1 MPTALV
7 TGLGGAAG
15 FGEAFLAR
23 NDDGSTSFI
32 DLRTVF
38 GTSGINFFGQ
48 NYTGL
53 WLNNNGSV
61 TFASST
67 GQYTPSSIT
76 GSTSNPIIAPFWAD
90 VDTRGGAVVATPGG
104 TSTGTNLLWYDLD
117 AANQTFTA
125 TWDDVGYFASR
136 TDKLNSFQLSLTKIN
151 DFGDFDITFRY
162 EEMNWTTGGASG
174 GVNGLGGTLARAG
187 YSSGNGVNYYELPAS
202 GNQAALLDLDQTSNV
217 GISGT
222 YVFNVRN
229 GGATA
234 SLSVGDAQIAEGNS
248 GVSYVVVPVY
258 LSTPSAGTVT
268 VQYATGGGSATDG
281 VDYFGAAGTLTF
293 APGVTQ
299 QNVFIAVA
307 GDTAIEGDETV
318 NVTLSNV
325 SGAVIGDGAGTITIV
340 NDDGLSISDV
350 RLAEGTGASPTA
362 FTFTVSLL
370 SASASAV
377 TVDYATVAGT
387 ALAGSDFTPT
397 NGTLTFAAG
406 ETAKTVTVNVA
417 ADSLTETD
425 ETFQV
430 HLSNAAN
437 AGIARADGLG
447 TILNDDGIVID
458 DARVVEG
465 TSAGT
470 TTTNVTIRLLSP
482 APGAVT
488 VNWATAPGTATTPA
502 DFVTS
507 SGTVTFAAGE
517 TVKTIAI
524 PVVADSLTEGN
535 ETFQVLLSSPTGA
548 AVVDGAAIV
557 TIVDD
562 DGFSVGDA
570 SVTEGNSGT
579 TTMSFVV
586 SLGSALASTATVNY
600 ATVAGTA
607 LAGSDYVASSGTL
620 TFLAGETSKTV
631 SVQVN
636 GDLVP
641 EGNEAFTLQL
651 SNPSANSGIVRATG
665 TGTIFNDDGLSINN
679 ATITEG
685 NSGTQIVNLTVSL
698 SAAATAPVT
707 VNYATRD
714 GTATAGQDYVAAN
727 GTLTFAPGETSK
739 TIPVT
744 VNGDTLFEGNET
756 FQVVLSGPTNSGLV
770 KDIGTITITNDDIQ
784 PPPSFSIVNAAITEG
799 TGPGETLMRFQV
811 ALSRVAASASTVNF
825 ATSDGTALA
834 GSDYTA
840 TTGTLTIPAGS
851 LFAFLD
857 VPITREALVEGNETL
872 TVTLSS
878 PSAGTAIGVGT
889 ATGTILND
897 DTSLAIAATGATQA
911 EGQSG
916 ATPFTFTVT
925 RTGDA
930 PGTQSVDWAVSGAA
944 VTGADFV
951 GRVLPTGTVSFAAG
965 ETAKVVTVN
974 VAGDT
979 AVEANEAFTVTL
991 ANPSAGAT
999 VTTATA
1005 TGTILNDDAGLAIAV
1020 TSAVKA
1026 EGQSG
1031 TTPFTF
1037 TVTRSG
1043 DTSVAHS
1050 ANWAVQGA
1058 SVTGADFIGGVLPT
1072 GTVSFAAGETSK
1084 VITVNVAGDTLIE
1097 SNENFSV
1104 VLSSPSTGAT
1114 FIAGSAVGTIV
1125 TDDASLAIAATSAVN
1140 PEGNSGTTPFTFT
1153 VTRAGNVSLT
1163 HSVNW
1168 AVSGAAVTGADFV
1181 GGVLPTGTVN
1191 FAAGETS
1198 KVITVNVAGDT
1209 AVESNEAF
1217 TVTLSAP
1224 TGGATLATASASGT
1238 INNDDSAAVSH
1249 LITFSETGY
1258 TVGMVNPV
1266 YTFADNTVNVIGQ
1279 IVRDTAQ
1286 PNSPAAAANT
1296 TYSGPVYIT
1305 FANPVTHVEFDAGYF
1320 DNLGNTTIATIG
1332 QGGTVLSTQT
1342 NAALGIVHYTFDDAA
1357 GITGIRVIDSATD
1370 AAGFSVDSVSFS
1382 GSATPVPTAS
1392 TVSIAATSA
1401 SKAEG
1406 HSGSTPF
1413 TFTVSRTGDLT
1424 LAGSVGFGVTGSG
1437 TSQIDASDLPG
1448 LTFPSGT
1455 VSFAAGEASKVVTVN
1470 IAGDTTVE
1478 STETFAVTLFGASAG
1493 YAIGTAS
1500 ATGTVLNDDATLAI
1514 TATSAAR
1521 PEGFAGP
1528 TPFTFT
1534 VTRNGDTSV
1543 AHSATWAVSGAAVTG
1558 ADFVG
1563 GALPTGT
1570 VNFAA
1575 GETSKV
1581 ITINVAGDLNVE
1593 TNEAFT
1599 VTLSAP
1605 SAGATIATASA
1616 TGTIQNDDVTPI
1628 VGTGGND
1635 TLNGTTGIDD
1645 IRGLGGNDT
1654 LADGAGNDFVQG
1666 GDGNDRITHGGGNDY
1681 FAGGAGDDT
1690 YVITGL
1696 PGTVTIEDSVGNDS
1710 IDASAVGTGFT
1721 LDLRPGATST
1731 VGGTTIKLASG
1742 GASIAPLDLV
1752 FLQDLTGSF
1761 SDDIATVRLVA
1772 PQIVSAVLGVQPD
1785 TRFGVSAFADKAVSP
1800 FGSTGD
1806 YVYRT
1811 NLALTANG
1819 ALVKTTYDALTIAD
1833 GNDLPE
1839 AQIEALMQVALRPVE
1854 VGFRGDAL
1862 RVVVLFTDA
1871 TYHVAGDGAA
1881 AGILTPN
1888 NGDAVLDGTPA
1899 GTGED
1904 YPGVVQVATALNAAG
1919 IYTVFA
1925 VTSGNLG
1932 AYTSLAAQL
1941 GNATAVVLTS
1951 DSSNIVSAVTGGLGS
1966 ATATVIENA
1975 IGGAGNDTLI
1985 GNDAANLLT
1994 GNAGN
1999 DSMDGGAGIDTAVFA
2014 FSPTA
2019 PAWVRNPDGS
2029 YTVTTPTLGTDTLR
2043 NIEFARFDNGTLDL
2057 ATGVFTSSTY
2067 ALAATSASKAEGH
2080 SGATAFTFTVTRT
2093 GFTTL
2098 AQTMDWTVGGAAVTG
2113 ADFAGGVL
2121 PTGTVSFAAGE
2132 TSKVITINVA
2142 ADTTV
2147 EGNEAFTVTLANPS
2161 FGAVLATT
2169 TATGTI
2175 LNDDAELAIA
2185 ATSAV
2190 KAEGNSG
2197 TTPFTFTVTRT
2208 GDTTVAHSANWA
2220 VSGAAVTGAD
2230 FVGGVLPTGTVS
2242 FAAGETSKV
2251 ITVNVAGD
2259 TAVESNEAFTV
2270 TLSAPTGGATLATAS
2285 ASGTINNDDSAGPAP
2300 IVGTTGADILYG
2312 TAGADNIDGLE
2323 GNDIIDA
2330 GFGDDLL
2337 VGGLGDDFLIGGAGI
2352 DKASYEGATAGVR
2365 VTLASLAPQNTLSMG
2380 IDTLVLIEQLRGS
2393 AFNDTLTGDGL
2404 ANLLEGLA
2412 GNDALFGGA
2421 GADTV
2426 IGGDGVDIIDGG
2438 TEADRMV
2445 GGIGNDFYIVDN
2457 VGDLTVE
2464 VAGEGTDTVRTSLN
2478 YVLQA
2483 NVENLEF
2490 TGMTGWSATG
2500 NALNNR
2506 ITGGSLNDFI
2516 NGAAG
2521 NDVLIGNGGDDALL
2535 GALGADVMTGG
2546 AGRDRFNY
2554 AALDIAANRD
2564 TITDFTP
2571 GTDRLVFAHSAYLAL
2586 TVGPGNTLLP
2596 AEFVVGPAATTASQH
2611 LVYDQAVGTLYY
2623 DADGVG
2629 GAAQVAIAQL
2639 TGNPVLGTGDFQ
2651 IL

>member
-1 MPTALV
+1 
-7 TGLGGAAG
+7 
-15 FGEAFLAR
+15 
-23 NDDGSTSFI
+23 
-32 DLRTVF
+32 
-38 GTSGINFFGQ
+38 
-48 NYTGL
+48 
-53 WLNNNGSV
+53 
-61 TFASST
+61 
-67 GQYTPSSIT
+67 
-76 GSTSNPIIAPFWAD
+76 
-90 VDTRGGAVVATPGG
+90 
-104 TSTGTNLLWYDLD
+104 
-117 AANQTFTA
+117 
-125 TWDDVGYFASR
+125 
-136 TDKLNSFQLSLTKIN
+136 
-151 DFGDFDITFRY
+151 
-162 EEMNWTTGGASG
+162 
-174 GVNGLGGTLARAG
+174 
-187 YSSGNGVNYYELPAS
+187 
-202 GNQAALLDLDQTSNV
+202 
-217 GISGT
+217 
-222 YVFNVRN
+222 
-229 GGATA
+229 
-234 SLSVGDAQIAEGNS
+234 
-248 GVSYVVVPVY
+248 
-258 LSTPSAGTVT
+258 
-268 VQYATGGGSATDG
+268 
-281 VDYFGAAGTLTF
+281 
-293 APGVTQ
+293 
-299 QNVFIAVA
+299 
-307 GDTAIEGDETV
+307 
-318 NVTLSNV
+318 
-325 SGAVIGDGAGTITIV
+325 
-340 NDDGLSISDV
+340 
-350 RLAEGTGASPTA
+350 
-362 FTFTVSLL
+362 
-370 SASASAV
+370 
-377 TVDYATVAGT
+377 
-387 ALAGSDFTPT
+387 
-397 NGTLTFAAG
+397 
-406 ETAKTVTVNVA
+406 
-417 ADSLTETD
+417 
-425 ETFQV
+425 
-430 HLSNAAN
+430 
-437 AGIARADGLG
+437 
-447 TILNDDGIVID
+447 
-458 DARVVEG
+458 
-465 TSAGT
+465 
-470 TTTNVTIRLLSP
+470 
-482 APGAVT
+482 
-488 VNWATAPGTATTPA
+488 
-502 DFVTS
+502 
-507 SGTVTFAAGE
+507 
-517 TVKTIAI
+517 
-524 PVVADSLTEGN
+524 
-535 ETFQVLLSSPTGA
+535 
-548 AVVDGAAIV
+548 
-557 TIVDD
+557 
-562 DGFSVGDA
+562 
-570 SVTEGNSGT
+570 
-579 TTMSFVV
+579 
-586 SLGSALASTATVNY
+586 
-600 ATVAGTA
+600 
-607 LAGSDYVASSGTL
+607 
-620 TFLAGETSKTV
+620 
-631 SVQVN
+631 
-636 GDLVP
+636 
-641 EGNEAFTLQL
+641 
-651 SNPSANSGIVRATG
+651 
-665 TGTIFNDDGLSINN
+665 
-679 ATITEG
+679 
-685 NSGTQIVNLTVSL
+685 
-698 SAAATAPVT
+698 
-707 VNYATRD
+707 
-714 GTATAGQDYVAAN
+714 
-727 GTLTFAPGETSK
+727 
-739 TIPVT
+739 
-744 VNGDTLFEGNET
+744 
-756 FQVVLSGPTNSGLV
+756 
-770 KDIGTITITNDDIQ
+770 
-784 PPPSFSIVNAAITEG
+784 
-799 TGPGETLMRFQV
+799 
-811 ALSRVAASASTVNF
+811 
-825 ATSDGTALA
+825 
-834 GSDYTA
+834 
-840 TTGTLTIPAGS
+840 
-851 LFAFLD
+851 
-857 VPITREALVEGNETL
+857 
-872 TVTLSS
+872 
-878 PSAGTAIGVGT
+878 
-889 ATGTILND
+889 
-897 DTSLAIAATGATQA
+897 
-911 EGQSG
+911 
-916 ATPFTFTVT
+916 
-925 RTGDA
+925 
-930 PGTQSVDWAVSGAA
+930 VDWAVSGAA

-1005 TGTILNDDAGLAIAV
+1005 TGAILNDDAALAIAA

-1037 TVTRSG
+1037 TVTRTG
-1043 DTSVAHS
+1043 DTTVAHS
-1050 ANWAVQGA
+1050 ANWAVSGA
-1058 SVTGADFIGGVLPT
+1058 AVTGADFVGGVLPT

-1084 VITVNVAGDTLIE
+1084 VITVNVAGDTAVE
-1097 SNENFSV
+1097 ANEAFTV
-1104 VLSSPSTGAT
+1104 TLSGASAGAT
-1114 FIAGSAVGTIV
+1114 ITTAAANGSITN
-1125 TDDASLAIAATSAVN
+1125 DDAALAIAATSAVKA
-1140 PEGNSGTTPFTFT
+1140 EGNSGTTPFTFT
-1153 VTRAGNVSLT
+1153 VTRTGDTTVA
-1163 HSVNW
+1163 HSANW

-1181 GGVLPTGTVN
+1181 GGVLPTGTVS

-1198 KVITVNVAGDT
+1198 KVITVNVAGDA

-1224 TGGATLATASASGT
+1224 TGGAILATASASGT

-1279 IVRDTAQ
+1279 IVRDSSQ

-1342 NAALGIVHYTFDDAA
+1342 NAALGIVHYTFDNAA
-1357 GITGIRVIDSATD
+1357 GITGIRVIDSAVD

-1448 LTFPSGT
+1448 LTFPRGT
-1455 VSFAAGEASKVVTVN
+1455 VTFAAGEASKVVTVN

-1514 TATSAAR
+1514 AATSAAR

-1534 VTRNGDTSV
+1534 VTRSGDTSV

-1558 ADFVG
+1558 ADFVS

-1721 LDLRPGATST
+1721 LDLRSGATST

-2019 PAWVRNPDGS
+2019 PVWVRNPDGS

-2067 ALAATSASKAEGH
+2067 ALAATSASKAEGQ

-2098 AQTMDWTVGGAAVTG
+2098 SQTMDWAVGGASVAG
-2113 ADFAGGVL
+2113 DDFIGGVL

-2142 ADTTV
+2142 GDSTV
-2147 EGNEAFTVTLANPS
+2147 EGDEAFTVTLANPS

-2175 LNDDAELAIA
+2175 LNDDATLAIAASCAVNAEGQSGTTPFTFTVTRTGDTTVAHSADWAVGGAAVTGADFLGGVLPTGTVSFAAGETSKVIAVNVAGDTAVEANETFTVTLSGASAGATITTAAANGSITNDDAALAIA

-2197 TTPFTFTVTRT
+2197 TTPFTFTVTQT
-2208 GDTTVAHSANWA
+2208 GDTSVAHSANWA

-2251 ITVNVAGD
+2251 ITINVAGD
-2259 TAVESNEAFTV
+2259 TLAESDEAFSV
-2270 TLSAPTGGATLATAS
+2270 TLSGPSAGTSITTAN
-2285 ASGTINNDDSAGPAP
+2285 ASGVINNDDAAGPAP

-2312 TAGADNIDGLE
+2312 TAGADSIDGLE

-2337 VGGLGDDFLIGGAGI
+2337 VGGLGDDFLIGSAGI

-2426 IGGDGVDIIDGG
+2426 SGGDGVDIIDGG

-2457 VGDLTVE
+2457 AGDLTVE

-2490 TGMTGWSATG
+2490 TGTTGWSATG

-2571 GTDRLVFAHSAYLAL
+2571 GTDRIVFAHSAFLAL
-2586 TVGPGNTLLP
+2586 TVGPGNSLLP
-2596 AEFVVGPAATTASQH
+2596 TEFVVGPAATTASQH